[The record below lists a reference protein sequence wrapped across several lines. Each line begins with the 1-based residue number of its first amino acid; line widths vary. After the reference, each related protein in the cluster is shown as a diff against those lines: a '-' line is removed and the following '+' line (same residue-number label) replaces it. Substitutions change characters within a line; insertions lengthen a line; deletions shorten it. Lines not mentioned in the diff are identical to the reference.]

1 MVRADLT
8 FDRAVIMAIAVSR
21 TRASAPPPRRWRR
34 WLADE
39 LRLVWGSALAL
50 RDTRRAEVEIA
61 ALSVTERAARQCEL
75 KAALAESAIPSRP
88 AEAAALR
95 EQAAAIRASEK
106 RAAA

>member
-1 MVRADLT
+1 VRADLT
-8 FDRAVIMAIAVSR
+8 FDRAVIMAIALSR
-21 TRASAPPPRRWRR
+21 TRASTPPPGRWRR

-50 RDTRRAEVEIA
+50 RAARRAEAEIA
-61 ALSVTERAARQCEL
+61 ALTVTERAARQCEL

-88 AEAAALR
+88 DEAAALR
-95 EQAAAIRASEK
+95 EQAAAIRAGGK

>member
-1 MVRADLT
+1 VRADLT

-21 TRASAPPPRRWRR
+21 TRASAPPAGRWRR

-50 RDTRRAEVEIA
+50 REARRAAAEIA
-61 ALSVTERAARQCEL
+61 ALTVTERAARQCEL
-75 KAALAESAIPSRP
+75 KAALAESAIPSRV

-95 EQAAAIRASEK
+95 EQAAAIRTGEK